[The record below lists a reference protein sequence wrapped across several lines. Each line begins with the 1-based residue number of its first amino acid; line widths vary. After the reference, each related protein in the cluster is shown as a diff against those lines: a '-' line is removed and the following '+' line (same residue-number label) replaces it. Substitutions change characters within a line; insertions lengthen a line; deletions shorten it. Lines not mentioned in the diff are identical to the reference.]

1 LPAST
6 PNREIDPSADH
17 TPIIASPPITLGF
30 PPITTTCAAPIRR
43 SQEKENAC
51 MPRLTIRF
59 VESLKF
65 DSTKGRI
72 QYYRDDQLQGFGL
85 MVRKKSIR
93 YFVEK
98 RVNGKSKRLVIGSFP
113 LSSPEQARH
122 DALVK
127 LADMA
132 KGKERVRSA
141 GCDLSG

>member
-1 LPAST
+1 
-6 PNREIDPSADH
+6 
-17 TPIIASPPITLGF
+17 
-30 PPITTTCAAPIRR
+30 
-43 SQEKENAC
+43 
-51 MPRLTIRF
+51 MPKLTMRF
-59 VESLKF
+59 VESLRF
-65 DSTKGRI
+65 DPAKGRI

-85 MVRKKSIR
+85 MVREKSIR